1 MKKLLLLCLTIGLQ
15 ATAQVASSDAS
26 APTTETEKTYRSTE
40 VDLKPQVKDGNYTLS
55 MFISENFKFPPAIKN
70 KKITIFTSFIIDKD
84 GNMSDIKAFHI
95 NVKDYIVTDKV
106 KIATQDQKIEEADQI
121 EMMKAEAARVLK
133 LFGKTWQPAVKNGQP
148 VRCLYN
154 YPIHF
159 NVE

>member
-1 MKKLLLLCLTIGLQ
+1 MKKLLLLCLTFAIQ
-15 ATAQVASSDAS
+15 ATAQVASTDVST
-26 APTTETEKTYRSTE
+26 PTETEKTYRSTE
-40 VDLKPQVKDGNYTLS
+40 VDLKPQVKDGNYNLS

-70 KKITIFTSFIIDKD
+70 KKITIFTSFVIDKE

>member
-1 MKKLLLLCLTIGLQ
+1 MKKILLLCLAFTLQ
-15 ATAQVASSDAS
+15 ATAQVASTDAS
-26 APTTETEKTYRSTE
+26 APTETEKTYRSTE

-55 MFISENFKFPPAIKN
+55 LFISENFKFPPAIKN

-84 GNMSDIKAFHI
+84 GNMSDVKAFHI

-106 KIATQDQKIEEADQI
+106 KIATQDEKIEEADQI

-133 LFGKTWQPAVKNGQP
+133 LFSKTWQPAVKNGQP

>member
-1 MKKLLLLCLTIGLQ
+1 MKKLLLLCLVFTLQ
-15 ATAQVASSDAS
+15 ATAQVASTDAS
-26 APTTETEKTYRSTE
+26 TPTETEKTYRSTE
-40 VDLKPQVKDGNYTLS
+40 VDLKPQVKDGNYNLS

>member
-1 MKKLLLLCLTIGLQ
+1 MKKLLLLCLSIGLQ

-26 APTTETEKTYRSTE
+26 APTETEKTYRSTE

-95 NVKDYIVTDKV
+95 NVKDYITTDKV

>member
-1 MKKLLLLCLTIGLQ
+1 MKKLLFLCLAFAVQ
-15 ATAQVASSDAS
+15 ATAQVASTDAS
-26 APTTETEKTYRSTE
+26 TPAETEKTYRSTE
-40 VDLKPQVKDGNYTLS
+40 VDLKPQVKDGNYNLS